1 MIIHKCSKR
10 SVKYR
15 IVGKRK
21 PLFRDTSG
29 KIKTFAIVSPENP
42 FGCKDCTEEEFKLK
56 YAKWT
61 GVPHKFDKDRLD
73 SITATDILNRVKK
86 NGELTV
92 RYGSFKYISSENRF
106 GCEHKACLLIFN
118 IPVADAEAVA
128 RGYGQLSFLW
138 VKMSDDINE
147 PAAIAYYES
156 KNACITYKP
165 IEVSDKI
172 ATIKDAEDIL
182 SKHGFKIG
190 LSLKHYADKLEA
202 PSSAEAFECSF
213 DENSTFMG
221 RAIYRRRAYMSDHG
235 DSR

>member
-15 IVGKRK
+15 IAGKCK
-21 PLFRDTSG
+21 PLFGDTSG
-29 KIKTFAIVSPENP
+29 KIKTFAIVSSENP

-61 GVPHKFDKDRLD
+61 GVPHKFNKERLAG
-73 SITATDILNRVKK
+73 ITATDILNKVKK

-92 RYGSFKYISSENRF
+92 RYGGFKCISSENRF
-106 GCEHKACLLIFN
+106 GGEHKACLLIFN
-118 IPVADAEAVA
+118 IPVADAEVIA

-138 VKMSDDINE
+138 VKMNDNINE

-172 ATIKDAEDIL
+172 ATVKDAEDML
-182 SKHGFKIG
+182 FKHGFKIG
-190 LSLKHYADKLEA
+190 LSLKHYTDELEE
-202 PSSAEAFECSF
+202 PSSVKDFECSF

-221 RAIYRRRAYMSDHG
+221 RAIYRRRAYTSDHS